1 MGPSQETELSTACE
15 TDGFSTSMSK
25 QKELNENFKK
35 MFGTSHGFD
44 SPSKSGFSDSPI
56 KSPSRRSSK
65 SSSIFSAMAELPHYM
80 KPTELCQSRS
90 REPIHKREVKLE
102 VPESP
107 KELKTPKRKPIK
119 SASKTPVQRIDTV
132 KMDSY
137 RKVVQSN
144 IKSCRNL
151 LENYNN

>member
-1 MGPSQETELSTACE
+1 MGTELSTACE

-35 MFGTSHGFD
+35 MFGTLHGFD
-44 SPSKSGFSDSPI
+44 SPSKSGFSDSPA

-65 SSSIFSAMAELPHYM
+65 RSSIFSAMAELPHYM
-80 KPTELCQSRS
+80 KSTECCQS
-90 REPIHKREVKLE
+90 PV
-102 VPESP
+102 
-107 KELKTPKRKPIK
+107 ELKTPKRKPKK
-119 SASKTPVQRIDTV
+119 SASKTPVQRIDTLT
-132 KMDSY
+132 MDSY